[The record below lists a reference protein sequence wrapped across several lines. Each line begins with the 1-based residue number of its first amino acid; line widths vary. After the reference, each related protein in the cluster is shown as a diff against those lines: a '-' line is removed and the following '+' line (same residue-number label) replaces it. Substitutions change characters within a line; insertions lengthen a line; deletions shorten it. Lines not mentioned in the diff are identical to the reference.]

1 MAVKFIAQTDTLE
14 KFRTE
19 FNDLSAINLVI

>member
-19 FNDLSAINLVI
+19 FNDLAKSQSIW